1 MAAPDRAWVRMP
13 SGRRL
18 DLLNPTPL
26 DWEDEDLSLGLART
40 YRWGGHSTWD
50 LPMSVAQHS
59 MLVLAIHRA
68 LAPDRRSASSDFREL
83 IHDAEEGLVGFDCIL
98 PLKPFLGE
106 NFRLLSEKLQDA
118 VFLRYGI
125 QRWNESEYRL
135 HKKAD
140 RIAAASEAVYIAGW
154 SVAEVRNTLG
164 IAEEALETDPLA
176 KIYGDEPWKPWPPGV
191 AHARYLAELRRLGGL
206 IAAEPH

>member
-1 MAAPDRAWVRMP
+1 M
-13 SGRRL
+13 
-18 DLLNPTPL
+18 LNPTPL

-59 MLVLAIHRA
+59 MLVLAIYRS
-68 LAPDRRSASSDFREL
+68 LAPNQPKERSAAGDLREL

-106 NFRLLSEKLQDA
+106 NFRILSQKLEDA

-125 QRWNESEYRL
+125 KRWNESEYRL

-154 SVAEVRNTLG
+154 SALEVRNTLG
-164 IAEEALETDPLA
+164 ITEEPLVTDPLQE
-176 KIYGDEPWKPWPPGV
+176 IYGDAPWKPWPPAL
-191 AHARYLAELRRLGGL
+191 AHGRYLAELRRLLALMSAG
-206 IAAEPH
+206 